1 MPIFRKKEK
10 ITTNDLLLSII
21 GVDSEIVTTLKLVLA
36 GSSIVFF
43 SILFIYLFFILKS
56 FLFLL
61 FSLFL

>member
-1 MPIFRKKEK
+1 MFRKKEK

-43 SILFIYLFFILKS
+43 SILFIYT
-56 FLFLL
+56 
-61 FSLFL
+61 